1 MAQGGTIIAG
11 VAGRYASALFDLAKE
26 AGSLDAVESDLKRF
40 NALVAESPDLARLVT
55 SPAFGAEEQE
65 RGVAAVLAK
74 AGIGGLAANFIR
86 LVASKRRLFAVRDM
100 VRAYSALVAREKG
113 IVHAEVT
120 LAEAPSQKA
129 LDEIKAA
136 VKAVAG
142 GEIALDV
149 KIDPA
154 ILGGLIV
161 KLGSRMVDASLR
173 YKLNSIRFAM
183 KEVG

>member
-1 MAQGGTIIAG
+1 VAQGGTIIAG
-11 VAGRYASALFDLAKE
+11 VAGRYASALFELAKE
-26 AGSLDAVESDLKRF
+26 AGSLDAIEADLKRF
-40 NALVAESPDLARLVT
+40 DALVAESPDLARLVT
-55 SPAFGAEEQE
+55 SPAFTAEEQE

-86 LVASKRRLFAVRDM
+86 LVASKRRLFAIRDM
-100 VRAYSALVAREKG
+100 VRAYSALVAREK
-113 IVHAEVT
+113 VT
-120 LAEAPSQKA
+120 LAEEPSQKA

-136 VKAVAG
+136 VKAAAG
-142 GEIALDV
+142 GEVALDV

-173 YKLNSIRFAM
+173 HKLNSIRFAM

>member
-1 MAQGGTIIAG
+1 
-11 VAGRYASALFDLAKE
+11 
-26 AGSLDAVESDLKRF
+26 
-40 NALVAESPDLARLVT
+40 
-55 SPAFGAEEQE
+55 
-65 RGVAAVLAK
+65 
-74 AGIGGLAANFIR
+74 
-86 LVASKRRLFAVRDM
+86 M

-113 IVHAEVT
+113 IVHAKVT
-120 LAEAPSQKA
+120 LAEEPSQKA

-136 VKAVAG
+136 VKAAAG
-142 GEIALDV
+142 GEVALDV

-173 YKLNSIRFAM
+173 HKLNSIRFAM

>member
-11 VAGRYASALFDLAKE
+11 VAGRYASALFELAKE
-26 AGSLDAVESDLKRF
+26 AGSLDAIEADLKRF
-40 NALVAESPDLARLVT
+40 DALVAESPDLARLVT
-55 SPAFGAEEQE
+55 SPAFTAEEQE

-86 LVASKRRLFAVRDM
+86 LVASKRRLFAIRDM

-113 IVHAEVT
+113 IVHAKVT
-120 LAEAPSQKA
+120 LAEEPSQKA

-136 VKAVAG
+136 AG
-142 GEIALDV
+142 GEVALDV

-173 YKLNSIRFAM
+173 HKLNSIRFAM

>member
-11 VAGRYASALFDLAKE
+11 VAGRYASALFELAKE
-26 AGSLDAVESDLKRF
+26 AGSLDAIEADLKRF
-40 NALVAESPDLARLVT
+40 DALVAESPDLARLVT
-55 SPAFGAEEQE
+55 SPAFTAEEQE

-86 LVASKRRLFAVRDM
+86 LVASKRRLFAIRDM

-113 IVHAEVT
+113 IVHAKVT
-120 LAEAPSQKA
+120 LAEEPSQKA

-136 VKAVAG
+136 VKAAAG
-142 GEIALDV
+142 GEVALDV

-173 YKLNSIRFAM
+173 HKLNSIRFAM